1 MAVFKMR
8 VFLMRGRFL
17 AALAALCLL
26 LSTAGCPPTTSWN
39 QNRGD
44 IANTDQMLDG
54 PSDRG
59 LGTTATVFVG
69 KTLVGMSPVIDSKGN
84 IFVSIA
90 NNGGDDPGN
99 GLVEVSGGSAPA
111 IIHETPLVGVVS
123 TPAIDESGNVYV
135 STRSADGSARVVG
148 LSSSLGLVFN
158 TPIPGPVSVIG
169 PPKIFKF
176 NNQMLIFVIFQEG
189 ASAPPVAEFPGGHLW
204 MLDKGGAKI
213 GDVWFCGGDYTAFY
227 PGFPDFTGPFP
238 AGIPLNPGH
247 GAAIRRARADG
258 QVYVVAAADLCGV
271 RQILLTPGAN
281 PGDPPILTPSKIF
294 YDDDSDKLYWDP
306 VITGEDQVLLVTDRN
321 NDAFWMR
328 SYDLAT
334 GDEKWKK
341 SLDNWLSD
349 SPALD
354 PLQVSSAYGVQL
366 KTDLQFAELLK
377 FDLQSSGNTAAPVHV
392 FSSPSAIAVA
402 GQKVFVV
409 TKKAIK
415 VFDLDLKSKPD
426 VPFAGLSPLAVGVDG
441 AVYGIDANGTLFRIG
456 P

>member
-8 VFLMRGRFL
+8 VFLMRGRL
-17 AALAALCLL
+17 PAALAALCLL
-26 LSTAGCPPTTSWN
+26 LSTAGCPPTSWN

-44 IANTDQMLDG
+44 IANTDQMLAG

-59 LGTTATVFVG
+59 LGKIVTVFVG
-69 KTLVGMSPVIDSKGN
+69 KTLVNTSPVIDSKGN

-158 TPIPGPVSVIG
+158 TPIPGHPATIG

-176 NNQMLIFVIFQEG
+176 NDQMLIFVIFFGSELG
-189 ASAPPVAEFPGGHLW
+189 DEPGGGHLW
-204 MLDKGGAKI
+204 MLNRGGAKI
-213 GDVWFCGGDYTAFY
+213 GDVWFCGEVTGGIPSWWGGI
-227 PGFPDFTGPFP
+227 PGFL
-238 AGIPLNPGH
+238 LNPGH
-247 GAAIRRARADG
+247 GVAIRRARADG
-258 QVYVVAAADLCGV
+258 QVYVVAAADGCGV

-281 PGDPPILTPSKIF
+281 AGDPPILTPSKIF
-294 YDDDSDKLYWDP
+294 YDDDTDKLYCDP

-377 FDLQSSGNTAAPVHV
+377 FDLQSSGNTAAHVHV

-409 TKKAIK
+409 TQKAIK
-415 VFDLDLKSKPD
+415 VFDLNLKSKTD

>member
-1 MAVFKMR
+1 M
-8 VFLMRGRFL
+8 
-17 AALAALCLL
+17 
-26 LSTAGCPPTTSWN
+26 LSASGCPPTSNSWN

-44 IANTDQMLDG
+44 IANTDQMLAG

-69 KTLVGMSPVIDSKGN
+69 KTAVQTSPVIDSSGHV
-84 IFVSIA
+84 FVSI
-90 NNGGDDPGN
+90 GDGTSSGPGN
-99 GLVEVSGGSAPA
+99 ALVEVSGGP
-111 IIHETPLVGVVS
+111 TPTVVNQISLTGLIS
-123 TPAIDESGNVYV
+123 TPAVEESGNVYV
-135 STRSADGSARVVG
+135 SVFSPGGSARVVG
-148 LSSSLGLVFN
+148 LSSSLKPVFD
-158 TPIPGPVSVIG
+158 TPIPGHVATIG

-176 NNQMLIFVIFQEG
+176 NNQMLIFVIFSGGEP
-189 ASAPPVAEFPGGHLW
+189 SGGHLW
-204 MLDKGGAKI
+204 MLDRGGAKI
-213 GDVWFCGGDYTAFY
+213 GDVWFCG
-227 PGFPDFTGPFP
+227 DFTTTGQPP
-238 AGIPLNPGH
+238 SIALNPGH

-258 QVYVVAAADLCGV
+258 QVYVVAAADICGV

-294 YDDDSDKLYWDP
+294 YDDDSDKLYCDP

-354 PLQVSSAYGVQL
+354 PFQVSSAYGVQL
-366 KTDLQFAELLK
+366 PTDSQFAELLK
-377 FDLQSSGNTAAPVHV
+377 FDLQSSGNTAAPVPV
-392 FSSPSAIAVA
+392 DNSASAIAVA
-402 GQKVFVV
+402 RQKIFVV
-409 TKKAIK
+409 TQKAIQ
-415 VFDLDLKSKPD
+415 VFDLDLNPKAV

-441 AVYGIDANGTLFRIG
+441 AVYGIDAKGTLFRIG